1 VGEVLNTTTPE
12 YELEIP
18 APIQYLFY
26 SISSMLNKAVFM
38 PQSQKWFATNVTAQ
52 NTFCKSLV

>member
-1 VGEVLNTTTPE
+1 LNSTAAE

-26 SISSMLNKAVFM
+26 AISSMVNTAAFM
-38 PQSQKWFATNVTAQ
+38 PQSQQWFATNVTAK